1 MLYNIIF
8 KSGSNKIE
16 KFANIKEFGK
26 WWVVCVRLGIHNAG
40 TVLSVKPLN

>member
-16 KFANIKEFGK
+16 VFTDIKEFGR
-26 WWVVCVRLGIHNAG
+26 WWAKCVRLGIHNAG
-40 TVLSVKPLN
+40 SVVSVKPIN